1 CSCKKLR
8 VTTTR
13 MLGAEV
19 LWRGSRFRQMMRRS
33 ARHGAVT
40 AIATTNAVRY
50 VKKLGR
56 LLWQQ
61 AAPFY
66 SSCLLL
72 PVESSVSVFS
82 LRIAILVAVCSVG
95 RSRTDTH
102 ETLQDRRGGPT
113 HDHAQD

>member
-1 CSCKKLR
+1 MR
-8 VTTTR
+8 VPENPAPR
-13 MLGAEV
+13 SAHS
-19 LWRGSRFRQMMRRS
+19 LWRGSRFLQIMR
-33 ARHGAVT
+33 
-40 AIATTNAVRY
+40 RY

-72 PVESSVSVFS
+72 PVEASVPVFS

>member
-1 CSCKKLR
+1 
-8 VTTTR
+8 

-56 LLWQQ
+56 LLWQ

-72 PVESSVSVFS
+72 PVEASVSVFS